1 MKCIEKCK
9 TGIAIFLL
17 GVIILSV
24 FPAISQAS
32 NTYTFDGCRTNS
44 SYGYR
49 SYTKATGYDSNGYA
63 VNVGVRAYFILNGD
77 DVNTTNKI
85 ASKIKYGKGEVSVF
99 SEYESRRLNAAHTY
113 CHGLN
118 LTVDFYSWKKN

>member
-17 GVIILSV
+17 GAIILSV
-24 FPAISQAS
+24 FPSISQAA
-32 NTYTFDGCRTNS
+32 NTYTFDGCRTNN

-77 DVNTTNKI
+77 DINTTNKI
-85 ASKIKYGKGEVSVF
+85 ASKIKYGKGGGCTENCAMRFLGSF
-99 SEYESRRLNAAHTY
+99 LFCGLKWCRRQNP
-113 CHGLN
+113 
-118 LTVDFYSWKKN
+118 